1 MLLLHGY
8 PPAAFANI
16 FHCRQFVFT
25 DVGMVDAGSTAEA
38 AFFLIAAGIAQM
50 SRFIGYGT
58 TIFTCIGHRDPPFHF
73 VDCNLMK

>member
-8 PPAAFANI
+8 PPAAFADI

-25 DVGMVDAGSTAEA
+25 DMGMVDAGSTAEA

-50 SRFIGYGT
+50 SRIIGYGT
-58 TIFTCIGHRDPPFHF
+58 TIFTCIRHRDSPFSF
-73 VDCNLMK
+73 VNYNLV